1 MKFAKEVKLNKRILQ
16 HLEET
21 LAKVYT
27 DFIYKEIFEILEQK
41 QQPLQNAIQ
50 DELEFDEY
58 DKYVKILRDAF
69 YKGDIYYK
77 DGNIFPAEGKKF
89 GLKISKA
96 IKIICKGKFN
106 RAKKAYKIDLR
117 KINATLRADIAVIE
131 DRIKEDI
138 NKIQS
143 VLQQKQ
149 SQELPDFDTEEVQKA
164 FDKYAKDL
172 EDKTYDSL
180 KIGLNQYSKE
190 NMDLLR
196 KDYIESTKYFVK
208 KFNNKRLPKI
218 REKLAALTLK
228 KNLSHKS
235 LVKYIKEEFNLSD
248 KRCKFIARQE
258 SMLAKS
264 HFIQEKAVSKGF
276 TSYMWETAHDEKV
289 RDNPLGG
296 DHKDLD
302 GKIFRF
308 DDPPVVNHKTN
319 KKANP
324 GQDYNCRCV
333 AKIVVSWD

>member
-1 MKFAKEVKLNKRILQ
+1 MEYIKDFETNWELYGIKELEAK
-16 HLEET
+16 
-21 LAKVYT
+21 
-27 DFIYKEIFEILEQK
+27 KEIYE
-41 QQPLQNAIQ
+41 A
-50 DELEFDEY
+50 
-58 DKYVKILRDAF
+58 
-69 YKGDIYYK
+69 
-77 DGNIFPAEGKKF
+77 
-89 GLKISKA
+89 
-96 IKIICKGKFN
+96 
-106 RAKKAYKIDLR
+106 
-117 KINATLRADIAVIE
+117 
-131 DRIKEDI
+131 
-138 NKIQS
+138 S
-143 VLQQKQ
+143 VL
-149 SQELPDFDTEEVQKA
+149 
-164 FDKYAKDL
+164 DKYAKDL
-172 EDKTYDSL
+172 EDKTSDSL

-218 REKLAALTLK
+218 REKLSALTLE
-228 KNLSHKS
+228 KNLSHES

-276 TSYMWETAHDEKV
+276 TSYIWETAHDEKV

-302 GKIFRF
+302 GKIFKF
-308 DDPPVVNHKTN
+308 NDPPIVNHKTG